1 MDNQNARRCFYKG
14 QNVKAEQLN
23 KLQDYSD
30 RGQANLIASLLG
42 YGVVNG
48 FEISII
54 EGHIVGVTAGL
65 AFNLAG
71 ERLIL
76 AEGQQVN
83 LAQYIPN
90 VGEKTIKLGI
100 IQDFIKTDPATDS
113 MGNAEYTKWVP
124 SVQFVLGESLDTG
137 VFLLAE
143 IKINPVSIVEIKATS
158 ANFTTLQKQIQ
169 NTFAFSTDRSSESI
183 VANIDADI
191 FNINNK
197 SFADTIRDITYPIN
211 TTYTQ
216 SPNKTTGLFDET
228 ETPQA
233 LFGGDWE
240 LVDTKLFN
248 NVPKKESNS
257 LGYWEVYPNRT
268 MVYRICG
275 EIKTNIIDVIVE
287 SKVTLPIPFIDTKY
301 SIEVPTIIDTYGS
314 NRPVNTRIN
323 NITVTLKK
331 TTFFNIGVQANN
343 TDGNPAQPYCI
354 ATGYWK
360 NPTDP
365 ISEDEEKNYVKIWK
379 RIAPPIA

>member
-14 QNVKAEQLN
+14 QSVKAEHLN

-65 AFNLAG
+65 AFNLTG
-71 ERLIL
+71 ERLVL

-113 MGNAEYTKWVP
+113 MGNTEYTKWIP

-197 SFADTIRDITYPIN
+197 SFADTIKDLIYPIN
-211 TTYTQ
+211 YQYTQ
-216 SPNKTTGLFDET
+216 YPNEATGVFDET
-228 ETPQA
+228 ATPLA
-233 LFGGDWE
+233 LFGGTWE
-240 LVDTKLFN
+240 KLFTSESVFFRTQKSTSDTDRVN
-248 NVPKKESNS
+248 GVQLDAMQKMTGNISSSQDGGYYNDIFSSGSGVFKKVSGIPNISKGLAKDPLYDKPAFNIAFDNS
-257 LGYWEVYPNRT
+257 LQVRT
-268 MVYRICG
+268 ST
-275 EIKTNIIDVIVE
+275 E
-287 SKVTLPIPFIDTKY
+287 
-301 SIEVPTIIDTYGS
+301 
-314 NRPVNTRIN
+314 NRPIN
-323 NITVTLKK
+323 MLMI
-331 TTFFNIGVQANN
+331 
-343 TDGNPAQPYCI
+343 
-354 ATGYWK
+354 
-360 NPTDP
+360 
-365 ISEDEEKNYVKIWK
+365 IWK
-379 RIAPPIA
+379 RIG